1 VREGVVGRGYR
12 VELADGCTIESD
24 TVVLATPAHASAAIL
39 ESLSPDLS
47 AALRTIPFVSTA
59 TISLAFPW
67 TAFPA
72 LPQGYGYLSPRAE
85 GGPLVA
91 CTWTSNK
98 FPERAPRDAVLVRC
112 FIGRAGADEVVQA
125 GDSVLLD
132 LAMEEL
138 RRVAG
143 VSESPLLYRIAR
155 WPAGMP
161 QYTLGHRQRIERIAD
176 LLAEHPGLH
185 LAGASFHGVGI
196 PDCIA
201 SGWAVA
207 DSIAAPVGAA

>member
-1 VREGVVGRGYR
+1 MREAVVGRGYR
-12 VELADGCTIESD
+12 VELADGRTIESD
-24 TVVLATPAHASAAIL
+24 TVVLATPAHASAAIP

-98 FPERAPRDAVLVRC
+98 FPERAPRDVVLARC

-143 VSESPLLYRIAR
+143 VTESPPALSHSPLAR
-155 WPAGMP
+155 RHA
-161 QYTLGHRQRIERIAD
+161 AV
-176 LLAEHPGLH
+176 HPGPPATDRTH
-185 LAGASFHGVGI
+185 RSHARGASGS
-196 PDCIA
+196 A
-201 SGWAVA
+201 SGRCLVPRGWN
-207 DSIAAPVGAA
+207 SGLHRLRLGRGR